1 MLSANSP
8 MIGMLG
14 FMLVLATGACST
26 PSADSGAKVRYKY
39 HSLVRDSSGHYRNGV
54 PLEPGDT
61 SVFSYSF
68 RVADLEALDNDLAI
82 AARKFIEQRHA
93 EPRECPNGIEIAAV
107 GRLENGGV
115 AARVECK

>member
-1 MLSANSP
+1 MPSVGSSVVRL
-8 MIGMLG
+8 LG
-14 FMLVLATGACST
+14 LLLLLATAACST
-26 PSADSGAKVRYKY
+26 PSADTGATVRYKY
-39 HSLVRDSSGHYRNGV
+39 HLLVRDSAGHYRNGV

-61 SVFSYSF
+61 PVFSYSF
-68 RVADLEALDNDLAI
+68 RAAELEALDKDPSV

-93 EPRECPNGIEIAAV
+93 EPIECTNGIVIAAI